1 MLKVAL
7 RGLMAHKSRLIT
19 TFLAVSLGVAFVS
32 GVLVLTD
39 TVNRT
44 FDDLF
49 SDVYAETDAV
59 VRSNQEIDQG
69 FAGGGEVRGLID
81 ESLLEQVEDVDGVAE
96 ADVSVDGFARIIDPD
111 GDPVGNP
118 AMGAPTFGTNW
129 QESERLNPFTISDG
143 EPPTSDDEV
152 VIDRGSAKDTGY
164 QVGDTVEVQSRTGA
178 NEYTLSGIARFGSAD
193 NPGGASFVM
202 WTVEEAQEQ
211 LGEPDKVSSISAA
224 AEDGISQGE
233 LVDRIRDALG
243 DDAGVEVITG
253 QQITEETQDDIQQ
266 ALGFLTIFLGFF
278 GVIAVVVGAFVI
290 YNAFSIIV
298 AQRTREMALLRAVGA
313 RRRQVRRAVLV
324 EAIVVG
330 VLGSVFGFLLGLG
343 VGWVLSQFLGL
354 PDSSLA
360 ILPSS
365 VLAALATGIIVTVVA
380 ALIPAWRAS
389 RVPPLAALRDVAV
402 DTSARSR
409 VRLILGTVLLIAAA
423 VLLVAGAFGSRPL
436 YVGLG
441 VFGLL
446 LGAFLIGPVV
456 APPVARLLGAPVARL
471 RGVSGE
477 LARDNAVRNPR
488 RTALTAFALTI
499 GVGLVTFFL
508 VLNSSVRASIDEAL
522 STGFH
527 GDFIV
532 TTDDFGLVGLPPQ
545 VAEDIDEL
553 PEVDDVVPF
562 RFAPAFVG
570 DDPTTPGVEGD
581 TTAVTGTNDG
591 IFDLFELDI
600 VAGRPSLASGEVVID
615 RDTARS
621 DNLGV
626 GDHVEIR
633 FLDDAR
639 GAAPPSATVSGIY
652 ESGPAENIGSYV
664 VGLDDFDAAITNPSD
679 VQVLVSLADG
689 VSVEEAQPAIREIVD
704 QFPTADVES
713 VDEFKDTISSQFDP
727 ILILILVLLVLAV
740 IIALL
745 GIANTIAL
753 SVLERTRELGLL
765 RAVGMRRKQVR
776 SAVRWE
782 SAIIALFGTALGLAV
797 GLVGGWGITRSLRDE
812 GFEAFAVPIV
822 PLVTIAL
829 FAGLLGLMAA
839 LVPAYRAARMNVLS
853 AINTE

>member
-1 MLKVAL
+1 MLQVAL
-7 RGLMAHKSRLIT
+7 RGLMAHKSRLVT

-44 FDDLF
+44 FNDLF

-59 VRSNQEIDQG
+59 VRSNEEIDQG
-69 FAGGGEVRGLID
+69 FGGGEVRGLID
-81 ESLLEQVEDVDGVAE
+81 ESLLDEVQDVDGVAE
-96 ADVSVDGFARIIDPD
+96 ADVSIDGFARIIGPD

-129 QESERLNPFTISDG
+129 QESEELNPFTISDG
-143 EPPTSDDEV
+143 EPPSSDDEV

-164 QVGDTVEVQSRTGA
+164 QVGDTVEVQTRTGA

-193 NPGGASFVM
+193 NPGGASFAM

-211 LGEPDKVSSISAA
+211 LGEPGKVSSISAA
-224 AEDGISQGE
+224 AEDGISQRE
-233 LVDRIRDALG
+233 LVSRIRDALG
-243 DDAGVEVITG
+243 DDVGVEVITG

-330 VLGSVFGFLLGLG
+330 VAGSVFGFLLGLG
-343 VGWVLSQFLGL
+343 VAFLLSSFLQL

-360 ILPSS
+360 ILPRS
-365 VLAALATGIIVTVVA
+365 VLIALAVGIVVTLLS

-389 RVPPLAALRDVAV
+389 RVPPLAAMRDVAV

-409 VRLILGTVLLIAAA
+409 GRLIVGLVILVAA
-423 VLLVAGAFGSRPL
+423 VALLVAGAFGSRPL

-441 VFGLL
+441 VLGLL
-446 LGAFLIGPVV
+446 IGAFLIGPVV
-456 APPVARLLGAPVARL
+456 ARPVAGVLGAPVARL

-522 STGFH
+522 STGFN

-545 VAEDIDEL
+545 VGEDIAEL
-553 PEVDDVVPF
+553 PEVDQVVPF

-570 DDPTTPGVEGD
+570 DDPATPEIEGD

-591 IFDLFELDI
+591 IFDLFELD
-600 VAGRPSLASGEVVID
+600 VVEGRPSLASGEVVID
-615 RDTARS
+615 RDTATS
-621 DNLGV
+621 DNLDV
-626 GDHVEIR
+626 GDTVEIR

-639 GAAPPSATVSGIY
+639 GGSPPPATVSGIY

-664 VGLDDFDAAITNPSD
+664 IGLDDYDAAITNPSD

-704 QFPTADVES
+704 KFPTADVES

-727 ILILILVLLVLAV
+727 ILYLILVLLVLAV
-740 IIALL
+740 IIAFL

-782 SAIIALFGTALGLAV
+782 SAIIALMGTVLGLTV
-797 GLVGGWGITRSLRDE
+797 GLLGGWGITRSLRDE
-812 GFEAFAVPIV
+812 GFEAFAVPV
-822 PLVTIAL
+822 VLLVIIAV

-853 AINTE
+853 AIHTE